1 MLRDW
6 WGETDETRL
15 VEREKRGKAKP
26 SANFCLI
33 PMKYGVVLFF
43 AMLLA
48 GCSTGN
54 VYDGVRQREAVKNA
68 PPEPA
73 PASQLP
79 SRQDY
84 EAERKKLQGAQ

>member
-1 MLRDW
+1 
-6 WGETDETRL
+6 
-15 VEREKRGKAKP
+15 
-26 SANFCLI
+26 
-33 PMKYGVVLFF
+33 MKILN
-43 AMLLA
+43 ALLLAALLA
-48 GCSTGN
+48 GCSAGS

-84 EAERKKLQGAQ
+84 EAERKKLQGTQ